1 MARKTKEFELRMQ
14 GMAAAYKIVKDG
26 GVEALEKDIRYRGLT
41 KAPVNVS
48 QAEMEGFISEISENL
63 FVTVK
68 VVSMIVLKNL
78 WSFGN
83 KRLKQF
89 EEEFQ
94 KVTKDAMDMD
104 WIGKHYVTLTDYA
117 KYIQEENGIHIDM
130 DVTDRCQRSFDK
142 SNPEYKRVELNRMV
156 AELSQNG
163 FEKAAEFCLERFS

>member
-14 GMAAAYKIVKDG
+14 GMVAAYEIVKQG
-26 GVEALEKDIRYRGLT
+26 GIEALQKDIKYRGLT
-41 KAPVNVS
+41 EAPATVP
-48 QAEMEGFISEISENL
+48 QAEIDKFITGIKENL

-68 VVSMIVLKNL
+68 VVSMIALKNL
-78 WSFGN
+78 WGFGD

-117 KYIQEENGIHIDM
+117 KCIQEENGIHIDV
-130 DVTDRCQRSFDK
+130 DVTDRCQRNSDK
-142 SNPEYKRVELNRMV
+142 YNPEYKRVELNRMV